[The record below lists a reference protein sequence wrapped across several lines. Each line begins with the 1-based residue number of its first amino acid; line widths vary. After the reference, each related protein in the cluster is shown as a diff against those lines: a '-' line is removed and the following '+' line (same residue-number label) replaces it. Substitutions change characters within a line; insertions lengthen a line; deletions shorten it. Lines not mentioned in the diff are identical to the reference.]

1 MERSWA
7 PLSFA
12 QWIVFELLCYCR
24 CLLDELTFKVNW
36 SNYLSKNSK

>member
-12 QWIVFELLCYCR
+12 QWIVFELCYCR